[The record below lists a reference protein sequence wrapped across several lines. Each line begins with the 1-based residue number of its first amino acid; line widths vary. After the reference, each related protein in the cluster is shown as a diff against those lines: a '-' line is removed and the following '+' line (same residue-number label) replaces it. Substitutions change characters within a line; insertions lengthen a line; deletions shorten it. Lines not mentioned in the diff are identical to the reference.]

1 MTLAKFNLE
10 VRKSVFEVEYI
21 YIYMFTWYFH
31 ASFHQ
36 ATLSKLSGNDLHY
49 DDKAIIGRIGEEAD
63 PLVVE

>member
-1 MTLAKFNLE
+1 
-10 VRKSVFEVEYI
+10 
-21 YIYMFTWYFH
+21 MFTWYFH